1 MMNNL
6 CVAHR
11 GFSGKAPENTLA
23 AIRMAIA
30 MPFVHWMELDVQ
42 LSKDGVPVVIHDFT
56 LDRTTNG
63 HGKVKN
69 MDWEH
74 IRRLD
79 AGSWK
84 GRSFRGERVPSLEE
98 VLSLASGRLRLNIEL
113 KTVGNMY
120 PGIEQKVTD
129 LISSKGMR
137 DDVILTS
144 FDTDVLKKIKEID
157 PRFRTGL
164 IFDSRFGNPAR
175 RLHELE
181 CSLLSISFSRLNP
194 RLAKVLA
201 EQGVKIMAWTV
212 NKGKEMRRL
221 ADMHS
226 DIMICTNRPDIWG
239 DTFLKV

>member
-144 FDTDVLKKIKEID
+144 FDTDVLKKIKEIA
-157 PRFRTGL
+157 
-164 IFDSRFGNPAR
+164 PA
-175 RLHELE
+175 
-181 CSLLSISFSRLNP
+181 FVQ
-194 RLAKVLA
+194 A
-201 EQGVKIMAWTV
+201 
-212 NKGKEMRRL
+212 
-221 ADMHS
+221 
-226 DIMICTNRPDIWG
+226 
-239 DTFLKV
+239 